1 MKGYKPAY
9 NKMGAT
15 RRELLEVYVSIERR
29 TSMYMF
35 SLVCLHKRYC
45 KCIYMVFMFHPQERL
60 WALPFNHKFYIYTVR
75 MRTCI
80 GFQKGLGLGID
91 HLGVDIGEKVPT
103 NYDGT
108 QPSNVPK

>member
-1 MKGYKPAY
+1 
-9 NKMGAT
+9 
-15 RRELLEVYVSIERR
+15 
-29 TSMYMF
+29 MYIHG
-35 SLVCLHKRYC
+35 LHVPSARKVLRV
-45 KCIYMVFMFHPQERL
+45 CIYVLHQMGSTVQS
-60 WALPFNHKFYIYTVR
+60 YIYTVR

-80 GFQKGLGLGID
+80 GFQKGID